1 MTEREG
7 AEMTVSL
14 TRKCLNL
21 RGTGPKPDLVPA
33 HREWVTHTQGP
44 RQHSRSATT
53 ESREHQPEWGHGE
66 EKNRPGSSG
75 KLEETEDTSLTRD
88 ES

>member
-53 ESREHQPEWGHGE
+53 ESREHQPEWGNGE
-66 EKNRPGSSG
+66 EKKSTWLLRKIG
-75 KLEETEDTSLTRD
+75 RD
-88 ES
+88 RRHQLD

>member
-21 RGTGPKPDLVPA
+21 RGTWPKPDLVPA
-33 HREWVTHTQGP
+33 HRERVTHTQALGNTHGLSQQ
-44 RQHSRSATT
+44 RAGNISLNG
-53 ESREHQPEWGHGE
+53 EWGR
-66 EKNRPGSSG
+66 EKSTWLLRKIG
-75 KLEETEDTSLTRD
+75 RD
-88 ES
+88 RRHQLD